1 MKLIIDKKLE
11 ESLEAAVS
19 FIALKKGWDYE
30 VSETYNDGIFISDFS
45 SLSEEIK
52 DFMKDNELEE
62 NWNLVYQTD
71 NGFVVSGKRKL
82 DMLHAALRA
91 VDFIKYP
98 AKEKVRELR
107 ISAFKKYFENYDDFS
122 FAFARAADDFDLEIH
137 MIDMVRVGVEN
148 FEINMLY
155 DDIPIQIREREDSR
169 DMYPWW
175 CSYMPTMDMY
185 YETSVSKGTYPDE
198 MLEQNRSVLLNASKL
213 CDLLDLKPMF
223 TVFEPRVWPE
233 RLFRRYPETRGARV
247 DRDTYSTV
255 PEYAPDIT
263 HPIVIK
269 HYQELMAQLMA
280 DVPNLAVYEIWS
292 QDSNAGFPWARALYQ
307 KANGPTRLYGRPL
320 HEIVNTFLVTLRDSA
335 RKVNPDTRIHLNI
348 DWCYIPEEKVEL
360 IENIPDGVGVTFG
373 YRLNPD
379 GSIENMSLLRELP
392 SDYIQV
398 LSENIANKWKYYAP
412 LTGFPT
418 PREAYKILKDIY
430 DNKIDN
436 LTMRGGVHTDVFV
449 PHNINN
455 EVVREMK
462 FNPDTD
468 IDKFLESVA
477 ERWANNDEEKNTLVK
492 VWEICDK
499 FNFQYEE
506 TRAYRKYYSW
516 TTTMFVSARTLFR
529 KLVMPIV
536 PDAQALTFQETRYY
550 KPHVFFCAKTDPSW
564 HDISFFNFNQV
575 DDDDKLIHGY
585 TDMENILI
593 PYLSEALSELLKVM
607 KYGNPIIS
615 DLYDRIKAFYHITF
629 TEKIFMQVQVAIHDY
644 AKANEEEKEI
654 LKSRIRKW
662 MEEEIENTE
671 EFIKL
676 LRETKSVLIPTTSG
690 EETTY
695 MYKTPMDNLLVRKV
709 KVMKARLD
717 DEPKAVEALPGSS
730 NDYLSKF

>member
-1 MKLIIDKKLE
+1 MKFILKNNVAEILEPAIKLICKKKNWEYVVSE
-11 ESLEAAVS
+11 ESC
-19 FIALKKGWDYE
+19 
-30 VSETYNDGIFISDFS
+30 DGIVITGGD
-45 SLSEEIK
+45 SLKGIEEEFLK
-52 DFMKDNELEE
+52 DKDLSGK
-62 NWNLVYQTD
+62 WNLVYQTD
-71 NGFVVSGKRKL
+71 EGFIVSGSEKL

-98 AKEKVRELR
+98 AEEKIREFR
-107 ISAFKKYFENYDDFS
+107 KSAFKKYYENYDDFS

-155 DDIPIQIREREDSR
+155 DDIPVQIREREDTR

-185 YETSVSKGTYPDE
+185 YETSISKGTYSDD
-198 MLEQNRSVLLNASKL
+198 MLRENRSVLINAARL
-213 CDLLDLKPMF
+213 CDLFGLSPMF
-223 TVFEPRVWPE
+223 TVFEPRFWPE
-233 RLFRRYPETRGARV
+233 RLFKRYPETRGARV
-247 DRDTYSTV
+247 DRDTYSTM

-263 HPIVIK
+263 HPIVIQ
-269 HYQELMAQLMA
+269 HYRELMAQLMA
-280 DVPNLAVYEIWS
+280 DVPNLGVYEIWS

-307 KANGPTRLYGRPL
+307 KANGPTRLYGRPF
-320 HEIVNTFLVTLRDSA
+320 HEIVNTFLVTLRDAA
-335 RKVNPDTRIHLNI
+335 RLVNADTRIHLNI

-360 IENIPDGVGVTFG
+360 IENIPEGIGVTFG

-379 GSIENMSLLRELP
+379 GTIENMERLKKLP

-398 LSENIANKWKYYAP
+398 LSENIANRWKYYGP

-418 PREAYKILKDIY
+418 PREAYSILNDIY
-430 DNKIDN
+430 KNGIDN
-436 LTMRGGVHTDVFV
+436 LTMRGGIHTDVFV

-462 FNPDTD
+462 YNPELN
-468 IDKFLESVA
+468 IDEFLISVA
-477 ERWANNDEEKNTLVK
+477 ERWGNNPEERKALVK

-499 FNFQYEE
+499 FNFQYEK
-506 TRAYRKYYSW
+506 TRKYRHYFSW

-529 KLVMPIV
+529 KLIMPIV
-536 PDAQALTFQETRYY
+536 PDTQALTFQETRYY

-564 HDISFFNFNQV
+564 YDISFFNFNQV
-575 DDDDKLIHGY
+575 DDDDKLINAY
-585 TDMENILI
+585 TDMENILL
-593 PYLSEALSELLKVM
+593 PYLSEALSELSAVK
-607 KYGNPIIS
+607 KYNNHIVT
-615 DLYDRIKAFYHITF
+615 DLYDRIKAFYHITY
-629 TEKIFMQVQVAIHDY
+629 TEKIFMQVQVAIHEY
-644 AKANEEEKEI
+644 AKADEEEKI
-654 LKSRIRKW
+654 NIKSRIRKW
-662 MEEEIENTE
+662 MEEEIINTE

-695 MYKTPMDNLLVRKV
+695 MYKTPMDNLLVRKI

-730 NDYLSKF
+730 NDYLYKF